1 MLSAAQVP
9 DNPMIHLVKNIV
21 QVGIVVRD
29 LDLAL
34 KSYSGKLGVGPWRV
48 SVYGP
53 PRLTNCKV
61 RGVPVPYSM
70 KVALAWTHD
79 MNWEL
84 LQPLEGPSIYWE
96 FLRDRGEGLHH
107 FMVDVGERTLAEV
120 TAEFTARGWPP
131 LMEGCFM
138 GLDYVYYDTER
149 DLKTLVEVRKA
160 PPGWQRPEPDAW
172 YPHGP
177 FPA

>member
-1 MLSAAQVP
+1 MIAAVHP
-9 DNPMIHLVKNIV
+9 SRGPLIPLARNIV

-29 LDLAL
+29 LDAAL
-34 KSYSGKLGVGPWRV
+34 QNYSSKLGVGPWRV

-61 RGVPVPYSM
+61 RGVSVPYSM
-70 KVALAWTHD
+70 RTALAWTEE

-84 LQPLEGPSIYWE
+84 VQPIDGPSIYWE
-96 FLRDRGEGLHH
+96 FLREHGEGLHH
-107 FMVDVGERTLAEV
+107 IMIDFGARTLAEV

-138 GLDYVYYDTER
+138 GLDYVYYDTEA
-149 DLKTLVEVRKA
+149 DLKTIVEVRRA

-172 YPHGP
+172 YPRA
-177 FPA
+177 PAPL